1 MENKLSPVTNREF
14 HMVLHLPAFP
24 PVEVGGD
31 QAEGE
36 VGEAAQ
42 NQLDEK
48 RLAFP
53 LAWEEERE
61 KVVENSF
68 QNAGH

>member
-1 MENKLSPVTNREF
+1 MENKLSPVANREF

-36 VGEAAQ
+36 VSEAAQ
-42 NQLDEK
+42 NQLDENCPV
-48 RLAFP
+48 FP

-68 QNAGH
+68 HNAGH